1 MEWIGTNS
9 TRLEI
14 IRKNPFFG
22 NNTASH
28 ETRIFTLS
36 NQVNKHI
43 RFFTTKRVKQ
53 DETKNFK
60 LNPWFITGF
69 IDAEGCFMLNLVKN
83 NKLKAGWRVQPWFK
97 IGLHKKDLHILE
109 SIKNYFGVGKIYD
122 QGPEAIQYL
131 VGSIEDLT
139 VIVNHLNKYPLI
151 TKKSS
156 DFLLFKLGLE
166 IIKSKSHLI
175 QEGLEKLISIKASLN
190 LGLSKQLETA
200 FPNVI
205 PMTKVFNDH
214 KISDPNWLAGFM
226 SGESCFHIKI
236 YPSKTKLGEA
246 VMLLFQVVQRSRD
259 ESLMRSISAY
269 LDCGRI
275 TVLNDAV
282 HLHVTKFSDLIE
294 KVIPFFREY
303 TILGIKSQDFKD
315 FCLSAEIMKEKRH
328 LTIEGLN
335 EIREI

>member
-1 MEWIGTNS
+1 
-9 TRLEI
+9 
-14 IRKNPFFG
+14 
-22 NNTASH
+22 
-28 ETRIFTLS
+28 
-36 NQVNKHI
+36 
-43 RFFTTKRVKQ
+43 
-53 DETKNFK
+53 
-60 LNPWFITGF
+60 
-69 IDAEGCFMLNLVKN
+69 
-83 NKLKAGWRVQPWFK
+83 
-97 IGLHKKDLHILE
+97 LHKKDLHILE

-214 KISDPNWLAGFM
+214 KISDPN
-226 SGESCFHIKI
+226 
-236 YPSKTKLGEA
+236 
-246 VMLLFQVVQRSRD
+246 
-259 ESLMRSISAY
+259 
-269 LDCGRI
+269 
-275 TVLNDAV
+275 
-282 HLHVTKFSDLIE
+282 
-294 KVIPFFREY
+294 
-303 TILGIKSQDFKD
+303 
-315 FCLSAEIMKEKRH
+315 
-328 LTIEGLN
+328 
-335 EIREI
+335 